1 MQFCLYCL
9 ILNESL
15 LFIDIDSDKI
25 FQQGGSPKG
34 HKTVSKENI
43 AQSGEAVFVP
53 CQTPQHGSRPS
64 TSATSS
70 NFQVSSSSY
79 ESSASGTGMSFVLC
93 ESCCI
98 QRILILRVRSDS
110 LYINKI
116 AGENI
121 LIQKLADV
129 LLGF

>member
-1 MQFCLYCL
+1 MLSVT
-9 ILNESL
+9 N
-15 LFIDIDSDKI
+15 DDI

-34 HKTVSKENI
+34 HKSISKENV

-79 ESSASGTGMSFVLC
+79 ESSASGTGEYRKVPKFSEARKLHC
-93 ESCCI
+93 NLPKLPTK
-98 QRILILRVRSDS
+98 RTNLRVFCR
-110 LYINKI
+110 KGACGI
-116 AGENI
+116 ANSEDPN
-121 LIQKLADV
+121 QTAP
-129 LLGF
+129 LGAV